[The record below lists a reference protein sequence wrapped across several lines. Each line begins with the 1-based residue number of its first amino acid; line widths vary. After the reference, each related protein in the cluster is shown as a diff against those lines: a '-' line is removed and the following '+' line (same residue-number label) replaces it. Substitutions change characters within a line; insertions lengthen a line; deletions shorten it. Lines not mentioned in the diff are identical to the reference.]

1 MKQICLTNK
10 ILILNEKGLKYTAIP
25 NELLKMLDKLNN
37 ERFILVGYR
46 TGCSNKMDNTYQFFN
61 KIWLN
66 ACIEIKKQR
75 FDLKIEKQKVENR
88 RASLSGGF
96 WEEYIFGIN

>member
-1 MKQICLTNK
+1 
-10 ILILNEKGLKYTAIP
+10 
-25 NELLKMLDKLNN
+25 MLDKLNN
-37 ERFILVGYR
+37 ERFILVGCR